1 MSINFLISQ
10 AKLIQEVIDAHAPE
24 IEKLDQE
31 IGDGDHIFNVQ
42 RGIKLV
48 IELEPTIKE
57 LPISKALNQIAM
69 KVLSGIG
76 GSSGALFGTLFM
88 TMAKGENIDEGV
100 DYKKAFEIFAQG
112 VEAVKQRGKADV
124 GEKTMMDVLIPV
136 ANCLQDGVQNNKG
149 INEILTEAVKV
160 AEKGY
165 AIVKE
170 FQTKPMSMLSAEEKA
185 ELYFLG
191 LRDSKKQVEKQ
202 ANIRRTEK
210 EILAKENR
218 FFDFRKLFSN
228 TGAALTR
235 LKNSFFTS
243 RGFLP
248 EPLYREQLK
257 IVRKNKQTLENAG
270 DLAKRLNQTIS
281 QLAGENA
288 PKSDKI
294 KQLSVEVLTT
304 KFPELD

>member
-1 MSINFLISQ
+1 MCVNFLINQ
-10 AKLIQEVIDAHAPE
+10 AKLIQEVIDAHALE

-100 DYKKAFEIFAQG
+100 DYKKAIKIFSLG

-136 ANCLQDGVQNNKG
+136 ANCLQDGIQNNRD
-149 INEILTEAVKV
+149 INEILTEAVQV
-160 AEKGY
+160 AEDG
-165 AIVKE
+165 
-170 FQTKPMSMLSAEEKA
+170 MLSTKDLLATKGRA
-185 ELYFLG
+185 SFLG
-191 LRDSKKQVEKQ
+191 ER
-202 ANIRRTEK
+202 
-210 EILAKENR
+210 AKGHI
-218 FFDFRKLFSN
+218 DP
-228 TGAALTR
+228 GAR
-235 LKNSFFTS
+235 S
-243 RGFLP
+243 
-248 EPLYREQLK
+248 
-257 IVRKNKQTLENAG
+257 
-270 DLAKRLNQTIS
+270 S
-281 QLAGENA
+281 QLM
-288 PKSDKI
+288 I
-294 KQLSVEVLTT
+294 KTVCESVI
-304 KFPELD
+304 KK

>member
-10 AKLIQEVIDAHAPE
+10 AKLIQEVIDAHALE

-100 DYKKAFEIFAQG
+100 DYKKAIEIFAQG

-136 ANCLQDGVQNNKG
+136 SNCLQDGVQNNKD
-149 INEILTEAVKV
+149 INEILSEAIQV
-160 AEKGY
+160 AETGMQSTKDLLATKGR
-165 AIVKE
+165 ASV
-170 FQTKPMSMLSAEEKA
+170 
-185 ELYFLG
+185 LG
-191 LRDSKKQVEKQ
+191 ER
-202 ANIRRTEK
+202 
-210 EILAKENR
+210 AKGHI
-218 FFDFRKLFSN
+218 DP
-228 TGAALTR
+228 GAR
-235 LKNSFFTS
+235 S
-243 RGFLP
+243 
-248 EPLYREQLK
+248 
-257 IVRKNKQTLENAG
+257 
-270 DLAKRLNQTIS
+270 S
-281 QLAGENA
+281 QLM
-288 PKSDKI
+288 I
-294 KQLSVEVLTT
+294 KTVCESVIQ
-304 KFPELD
+304 K

>member
-10 AKLIQEVIDAHAPE
+10 AKLIQEVIDAHASE

-88 TMAKGENIDEGV
+88 TMAKSENIDEGV
-100 DYKKAFEIFAQG
+100 DYKKAIEIFAQG

-136 ANCLQDGVQNNKG
+136 SEKLNELKSGNTDMKEGLREIIKIAEDRMLGTKDMLATKG
-149 INEILTEAVKV
+149 RA
-160 AEKGY
+160 
-165 AIVKE
+165 
-170 FQTKPMSMLSAEEKA
+170 S
-185 ELYFLG
+185 FLG
-191 LRDSKKQVEKQ
+191 ER
-202 ANIRRTEK
+202 
-210 EILAKENR
+210 AKGHI
-218 FFDFRKLFSN
+218 DP
-228 TGAALTR
+228 GAR
-235 LKNSFFTS
+235 S
-243 RGFLP
+243 
-248 EPLYREQLK
+248 
-257 IVRKNKQTLENAG
+257 
-270 DLAKRLNQTIS
+270 S
-281 QLAGENA
+281 QLIIDTIC
-288 PKSDKI
+288 KSLINK
-294 KQLSVEVLTT
+294 
-304 KFPELD
+304 